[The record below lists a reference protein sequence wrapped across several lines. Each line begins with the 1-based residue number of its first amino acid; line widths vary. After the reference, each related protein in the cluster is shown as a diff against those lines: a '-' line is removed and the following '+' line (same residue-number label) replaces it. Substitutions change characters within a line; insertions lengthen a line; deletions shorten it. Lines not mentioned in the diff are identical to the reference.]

1 MENKPRE
8 TFGSRMGMLLAM
20 AGSAI
25 GLGNIWRFPYT
36 LGQNGGAAFLLLYVL
51 MLVLIC
57 LPVMVSEYLLG
68 RRGGSNPFRS
78 FDNLA
83 PGSKWRWIGF
93 VAVLASA
100 CILSFYCVVGG
111 WSVKY
116 LFDSFSF
123 AFSNAQSDYAA
134 NFGGFIGN
142 PFKPLLYTLIFL
154 VLTGL
159 IIIFGVRKGIERM
172 SKIMITVL
180 FVIIVLVVIRS
191 LTLPGAVE
199 GVRYMFVP
207 DFSKVTADTVIAAMG
222 QAFFSLSIGCGCIL
236 TYASYVS
243 KGENILASSAWIS
256 FFDTVFAI
264 IAGLAIIPAVYAI
277 AYMNGVDPDV
287 SAGPGLVFITLPGV
301 FSQMPLGGVAAILFF
316 LALMLAAITS
326 SISLM
331 EVVVAFIIEELHRSR
346 VMAVVMTVL
355 ICGVVGVFCSLSF
368 GPLESFK
375 LFGLSVFDFFDYLT
389 SNILLPVGGLLLAVF
404 AGWRLKRANYLDE
417 LTNGGKLKIPR
428 WLCLTI
434 YYLVKFVAPIA
445 ISVIFLN
452 CILS

>member
-1 MENKPRE
+1 MVRKPRE

-25 GLGNIWRFPYT
+25 GLGNIWRFPYMM
-36 LGQNGGAAFLLLYVL
+36 GKNGGAAFILIYII
-51 MLVLIC
+51 MLVVLC
-57 LPVMVSEYLLG
+57 LPVMVSEYLIG
-68 RRGGSNPFRS
+68 RRGGSNPFSS
-78 FDNLA
+78 FDRLA
-83 PGSKWRWIGF
+83 PGSKWRWIGLL
-93 VAVLASA
+93 AVMASA

-116 LFDSFSF
+116 LFDSFTLG
-123 AFSNAQSDYAA
+123 FSDAQSDYAA
-134 NFGGFIGN
+134 YFTTFISN
-142 PFKPLLYTLIFL
+142 PWKPLLYTLVFL
-154 VLTGL
+154 GMTGF
-159 IIIFGVRKGIERM
+159 IIAFGVRKGIERM
-172 SKIMITVL
+172 SKVMISVL

-199 GVRYMFVP
+199 GVKYMLVP
-207 DFSKVTADTVIAAMG
+207 DFSKVTSDTVIAAMG
-222 QAFFSLSIGCGCIL
+222 QAFFSLSLGCGCIV

-256 FFDTVFAI
+256 LFDTMFAV

-301 FSQMPLGGVAAILFF
+301 FSQMPMGSIAAILFF
-316 LALMLAAITS
+316 LALLLAAITS

-331 EVVVAFIIEELHRSR
+331 EVVVAFIIEEMRRSR
-346 VMAVVMTVL
+346 AQAVVLSFL

-368 GPLESFK
+368 GPLAGFK
-375 LFGLSVFDFFDYLT
+375 LFSLSVFDFFDYIT
-389 SNILLPVGGLLLAVF
+389 SNIMMPAGGLLLAIF
-404 AGWRLKRANYLDE
+404 AGWRLRRANYLDE
-417 LTNGGKLKIPR
+417 LTNGGALKIPR
-428 WLCLTI
+428 WLCLTV
-434 YYLVKFVAPIA
+434 YYLVKLVAPVGILL
-445 ISVIFLN
+445 IFLN

>member
-1 MENKPRE
+1 MTRKPRE

-36 LGQNGGAAFLLLYVL
+36 LGQNGGAAFLLIYVL

-57 LPVMVSEYLLG
+57 LPVMVSEYLIG

-93 VAVLASA
+93 VAVLTSA

-123 AFSNAQSDYAA
+123 AFSDAQSDYAA

-142 PFKPLLYTLIFL
+142 PFKPLLYTLLFL

-180 FVIIVLVVIRS
+180 FVIIVLVVVRS

-243 KGENILASSAWIS
+243 KEENILASSAWIS

-277 AYMNGVDPDV
+277 AYMNGVDPNV
-287 SAGPGLVFITLPGV
+287 GAGPGLVFITLPGV

-316 LALMLAAITS
+316 LALLLAAITS

-368 GPLESFK
+368 GPLEGFK

>member
-1 MENKPRE
+1 MVRKPRE
-8 TFGSRMGMLLAM
+8 TFNSRMGMLLAM

-25 GLGNIWRFPYT
+25 GLGNIWRFPYMM
-36 LGQNGGAAFLLLYVL
+36 GKNGGAAFILIYVI
-51 MLVLIC
+51 MLVVLC

-68 RRGGSNPFRS
+68 RRGGSNPFSS
-78 FDNLA
+78 FDRLA

-93 VAVLASA
+93 LAVLSSA

-111 WSVKY
+111 WSVRY
-116 LFDSFSF
+116 LAESLTLSFSGVQ
-123 AFSNAQSDYAA
+123 NDYAA
-134 NFGGFIGN
+134 NFGTFISS

-154 VLTGL
+154 GLTGL

-191 LTLPGAVE
+191 LTLPGAFE

-207 DFSKVTADTVIAAMG
+207 DFSKVTAQTCISAMG
-222 QAFFSLSIGCGCIL
+222 QAFFSLSIGCGTIL

-243 KGENILASSAWIS
+243 KEENILASSAWIS
-256 FFDTVFAI
+256 FFDTVFAL

-277 AYMNGVDPDV
+277 AYMNGVAPDV

-301 FSQMPLGGVAAILFF
+301 FSQMPLGNLAAILFF
-316 LALMLAAITS
+316 LALLLAAITS

-331 EVVVAFIIEELHRSR
+331 EVVVAFIIEEMHRSR
-346 VMAVVMTVL
+346 AMAVLISFV

-368 GPLESFK
+368 GPLSGFK
-375 LFGLSVFDFFDYLT
+375 LFGLSVFDFFDYIT
-389 SNILLPVGGLLLAVF
+389 SNIMLPIGGVLLAVF

-417 LTNGGKLKIPR
+417 LTNSGNLKIPR
-428 WLCLTI
+428 WICLAI
-434 YYLVKFVAPIA
+434 YYLVKCVAPIG
-445 ISVIFLN
+445 ILLIFLN
-452 CILS
+452 SFFS

>member
-1 MENKPRE
+1 MAPKNRE

-25 GLGNIWRFPYT
+25 GLGNIWRFPYM
-36 LGQNGGAAFLLLYVL
+36 LGKNGGAAFLLLYIIMMV
-51 MLVLIC
+51 VIC
-57 LPVMVSEYLLG
+57 LPVMISEYLIG

-78 FDNLA
+78 FDHLA

-93 VAVLASA
+93 LAVLASA

-111 WSVKY
+111 WSVRY
-116 LFDSFSF
+116 LASACTGGLMGFDGGYDQFF
-123 AFSNAQSDYAA
+123 GAFISN
-134 NFGGFIGN
+134 
-142 PFKPLLYTLIFL
+142 PWKPLLYTMLFL
-154 VLTGL
+154 GLTGL
-159 IIIFGVRKGIERM
+159 IIAFGVRKGIERM

-191 LTLPGAVE
+191 LSLPGAME

-207 DFSKVTADTVIAAMG
+207 DFSKVTADTCIAAMG

-236 TYASYVS
+236 TYASYVH
-243 KGENILASSAWIS
+243 KDENIAASSAWIA
-256 FFDTVFAI
+256 FFDTGFAV

-277 AYMNGVDPDV
+277 ALMNGVDPDV

-301 FSQMPLGGVAAILFF
+301 FKSMPLGGVAAILFF
-316 LALMLAAITS
+316 LALLLAAITS
-326 SISLM
+326 AISLM
-331 EVVVAFIIEELHRSR
+331 EVVVAFVIEEMHRSR
-346 VMAVVMTVL
+346 LHAVLVSFL
-355 ICGVVGVFCSLSF
+355 LCGGVGVFCSLSF
-368 GPLESFK
+368 GPLEGFK
-375 LFGLSVFDFFDYLT
+375 LFGLSVFDFFDYIT
-389 SNILLPVGGLLLAVF
+389 SNIMLPVGGLLLAVF

-417 LTNGGKLKIPR
+417 LTNGNRLRMPR

-434 YYLVKFVAPIA
+434 YYLVKLAAPLA
-445 ISVIFLN
+445 ISLIFLN

>member
-1 MENKPRE
+1 MVRKPRE

-25 GLGNIWRFPYT
+25 GLGNIWRFPYMM
-36 LGQNGGAAFLLLYVL
+36 GKNGGAAFILIYII
-51 MLVLIC
+51 MLVVLC
-57 LPVMVSEYLLG
+57 LPVMVSEYLIG
-68 RRGGSNPFRS
+68 RRGGSNPFSS
-78 FDNLA
+78 FDRLA
-83 PGSKWRWIGF
+83 PGSKWRWIGLL
-93 VAVLASA
+93 AVMASA

-116 LFDSFSF
+116 LFDSFTLG
-123 AFSNAQSDYAA
+123 FSDAQSDYAA
-134 NFGGFIGN
+134 YFTTFISN
-142 PFKPLLYTLIFL
+142 PWKPLLYTLVFL
-154 VLTGL
+154 GMTGF
-159 IIIFGVRKGIERM
+159 IIAFGVRKGIERM
-172 SKIMITVL
+172 SKVMISVL

-199 GVRYMFVP
+199 GVRYMLVP
-207 DFSKVTADTVIAAMG
+207 DFSKVTSDTVIAAMG
-222 QAFFSLSIGCGCIL
+222 QAFFSLSLGCGCIV

-256 FFDTVFAI
+256 LFDTMFAV

-301 FSQMPLGGVAAILFF
+301 FSQMPMGSIAAILFF
-316 LALMLAAITS
+316 LALLLAAITS

-331 EVVVAFIIEELHRSR
+331 EVVVAFIIEEMRRSR
-346 VMAVVMTVL
+346 AQAVVLSFL

-368 GPLESFK
+368 GPLAGFK
-375 LFGLSVFDFFDYLT
+375 LFSLSVFDFFDYIT
-389 SNILLPVGGLLLAVF
+389 SNIMMPAGGLLLAIF
-404 AGWRLKRANYLDE
+404 AGWRLRRANYLDE
-417 LTNGGKLKIPR
+417 LTNGGALKIPR
-428 WLCLTI
+428 WLCLTV
-434 YYLVKFVAPIA
+434 YYLVKLVAPVGILL
-445 ISVIFLN
+445 IFLN